1 MAEGADEGRD
11 NHDDADLQDTSNDV
25 VIKEEIEK
33 VEPST
38 IDGDDDDVVIMPSE
52 DPVVTE
58 ILDETEVLDEKTID
72 DLNATD
78 DDVMIQEPK
87 IETQL
92 VPDDDDDDNQPN
104 PNLSDDV
111 SPLNFIVKI
120 KEEPADDGYE
130 DLVNEEDNFME
141 VTVIANDD
149 MIQGEC
155 FLNQNLFLFRTK
167 FFHILNFLPTHTRR
181 RLHKLTQSAIPAGS

>member
-1 MAEGADEGRD
+1 MAEGADDGRD

-33 VEPST
+33 VESST

-52 DPVVTE
+52 EPVVTE
-58 ILDETEVLDEKTID
+58 ILDETEVLDEKTVD
-72 DLNATD
+72 DLNAAD

-92 VPDDDDDDNQPN
+92 VPDDDDDDNQQN
-104 PNLSDDV
+104 PNSSDDV
-111 SPLNFIVKI
+111 SPHNFIVKI
-120 KEEPADDGYE
+120 KEEPTDDGYE
-130 DLVNEEDNFME
+130 DLVNEEDAFME

-149 MIQGEC
+149 MMQGEC
-155 FLNQNLFLFRTK
+155 FQIK
-167 FFHILNFLPTHTRR
+167 IFFISKDNFLHLEFSSHSHQTT
-181 RLHKLTQSAIPAGS
+181 LT